1 MRIVFGQRNFK
12 IKELNS
18 HEFGFTTQQDNHF
31 DIEIRQSYFHI
42 YWIPFFGTG
51 KIWAIRKDGQLYE
64 LPAHYIYEIK
74 KRQKIRSP
82 WYIYTLPILLCIG
95 ALIYFLVE
103 QVKENNYQ
111 KQDLKYFTEKVQLL
125 DNYIDNPAVNEIFT
139 LQDTKEESS
148 ESKMYLKVEKVY
160 ADRILFTLIPGFFL
174 NSTQV
179 ELEECYNDNKENLD
193 TISISKAALKNA
205 VNKDYD
211 ASKTYNYKGENLL
224 KSNRLYV
231 LVSVEKK
238 FQPQI
243 NIAQTYS
250 DYKVIQIEL
259 TNSSTAFKIISIK
272 NVTNSIP
279 WNTKLPMEVAAG
291 TKSKPTKFILE
302 NTESDNFSFYN
313 NKDYSVQVTILD
325 SNNIEHSFL
334 IKGSGS
340 SNFIFSS

>member
-18 HEFGFTTQQDNHF
+18 HELGFTNETHNNF

-74 KRQKIRSP
+74 KKQKIRSP
-82 WYIYTLPILLCIG
+82 WYTYTLPILIG
-95 ALIYFLVE
+95 VGFLIYLLVE
-103 QVKENNYQ
+103 QVKESNYQ
-111 KQDLKYFTEKVQLL
+111 KQDIKYFTEKVQLL
-125 DNYIDNPAVNEIFT
+125 DNYVDNPAVNEIFT
-139 LQDTKEESS
+139 LQDTKEDTS

-174 NSTQV
+174 NSTQL
-179 ELEECYNDNKENLD
+179 ELEECYNDNKANLD
-193 TISISKAALKNA
+193 TITISKAALKKA

-211 ASKTYNYKGENLL
+211 ASKTYNYKGEDLL
-224 KSNRLYV
+224 KSNKLYV
-231 LVSVEKK
+231 LASVEKK
-238 FQPQI
+238 FQPKI
-243 NIAQTYS
+243 NIAQTYI

-259 TNSSTAFKIISIK
+259 TNSSTAFKIIAIK

-279 WNTKLPMEVAAG
+279 WNTKFPLEVAAG
-291 TKSKPTKFILE
+291 TESKPTKFILE
-302 NTESDNFSFYN
+302 NSESPNFSFYN